1 MKPRLFYIIIIC
13 ALCINGCATH
23 GDILII
29 NSYSD
34 KEKSVLLSDKGIQLY
49 NVMIGK
55 GDLALVPS
63 IKNFLQESLKLYP
76 GNENAGIYLQKSEE
90 YNRAAITKS
99 IKIAKRYLSKKSER
113 TENDNYD
120 LCLTLQKAH
129 QIDPTNDEVINLL
142 EKTSDVREKLAEK
155 MLVDGDVQLEVIG
168 KIGNCII
175 QGKAIIPIIEKYDE
189 MLILDSSQA
198 DKLTEKRSCFLNLLS
213 GDMDS
218 IIVET
223 KMLTGKSKYHDAE
236 LRLKILNNYNRYAN
250 HHYDDLLKSLQY
262 DLYFNWSKRLC
273 DSNQIDL
280 ASEKIHLALKSM
292 KTHEALALEVV
303 IQNNKSKV
311 DATASFDNRI
321 SEIDVLLEQK
331 EIALA
336 YQKINA
342 LKVMTKTKAK
352 LQALENRKAKAHAL
366 LEIVY
371 NDAATDFVNEN
382 YSSAVKGLENILAVT
397 RNYKDAR
404 SYLKKS
410 KSELKIL
417 ALY

>member
-1 MKPRLFYIIIIC
+1 
-13 ALCINGCATH
+13 
-23 GDILII
+23 
-29 NSYSD
+29 
-34 KEKSVLLSDKGIQLY
+34 
-49 NVMIGK
+49 
-55 GDLALVPS
+55 
-63 IKNFLQESLKLYP
+63 
-76 GNENAGIYLQKSEE
+76 
-90 YNRAAITKS
+90 
-99 IKIAKRYLSKKSER
+99 
-113 TENDNYD
+113 
-120 LCLTLQKAH
+120 
-129 QIDPTNDEVINLL
+129 
-142 EKTSDVREKLAEK
+142 
-155 MLVDGDVQLEVIG
+155 
-168 KIGNCII
+168 
-175 QGKAIIPIIEKYDE
+175 
-189 MLILDSSQA
+189 
-198 DKLTEKRSCFLNLLS
+198 
-213 GDMDS
+213 
-218 IIVET
+218 
-223 KMLTGKSKYHDAE
+223 
-236 LRLKILNNYNRYAN
+236 
-250 HHYDDLLKSLQY
+250 
-262 DLYFNWSKRLC
+262 
-273 DSNQIDL
+273 L